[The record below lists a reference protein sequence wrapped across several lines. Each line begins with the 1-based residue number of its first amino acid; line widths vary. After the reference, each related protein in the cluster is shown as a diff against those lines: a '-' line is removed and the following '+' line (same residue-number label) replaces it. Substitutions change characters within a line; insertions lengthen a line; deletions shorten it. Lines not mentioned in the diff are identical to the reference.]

1 LLANWQES
9 AGRVD
14 CYSQRMNT
22 FAEFWP
28 FYLREH
34 ARPQTRMLHVAG
46 TSLSVLLLASAAALR
61 SGWLV
66 LVALVCGYA
75 FAWVGHYFVEHN
87 RPATFKY
94 PFWSF
99 AADWKM
105 WALTLTGRLAPELER
120 AGVQR

>member
-1 LLANWQES
+1 M
-9 AGRVD
+9 R
-14 CYSQRMNT
+14 T

-34 ARPQTRMLHVAG
+34 ARPATRALHFAG
-46 TSLSVLLLASAAALR
+46 TSLSLLLLFSALALR
-61 SGWLV
+61 SGWAV

-75 FAWVGHYFVEHN
+75 FAWVAHFFVEHN

-94 PFWSF
+94 PLWSF

-105 WALTLTGRLAPELER
+105 WAFALTGRLAPELRR
-120 AGVQR
+120 AGVKA

>member
-1 LLANWQES
+1 MLCTGRRPVKMRFGYS
-9 AGRVD
+9 A
-14 CYSQRMNT
+14 RMQT

-34 ARPQTRMLHVAG
+34 SRPATRALHLAG
-46 TSLSVLLLASAAALR
+46 TTLALLLLAGAAALR

-66 LVALVCGYA
+66 LAALVCGYA
-75 FAWVGHYFVEHN
+75 FAWVGHFFVEHN

-94 PFWSF
+94 PLWSL

-105 WALTLTGRLAPELER
+105 WALILAGRLGPELER
-120 AGVQR
+120 AGVKR